1 MNEQQRMP
9 GKKPTVQLSAPQ
21 VLRFLTTD
29 DPQLDDLIIFKS
41 SEMQIDITE
50 AVLYSAIASVQPYD
64 QFKLNKLAKLLEV
77 AHVHHGHKHIVTHEL
92 VEQIRKVALQPK

>member
-21 VLRFLTTD
+21 ILRFLTVD
-29 DPQLDDLIIFKS
+29 DPQLDDLIIFRS
-41 SEMQIDITE
+41 TEVQLDMTE
-50 AVLYSAIASVQPYD
+50 AVLYSAIASVQPED

-92 VEQIRKVALQPK
+92 VEQIRQRALPK